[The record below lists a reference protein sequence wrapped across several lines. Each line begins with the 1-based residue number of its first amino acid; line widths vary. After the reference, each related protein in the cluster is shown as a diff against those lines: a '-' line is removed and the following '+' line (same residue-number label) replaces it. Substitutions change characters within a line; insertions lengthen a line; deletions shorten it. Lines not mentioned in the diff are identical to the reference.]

1 MIMLNLVP
9 LNYLNLKISLDQKGD
24 INHNYEALDGLNML
38 NFNLKEPQLMKK
50 ILCVKDDLKT
60 I

>member
-1 MIMLNLVP
+1 MLNLVP
-9 LNYLNLKISLDQKGD
+9 LNYLNLKISLDQKRD

-50 ILCVKDDLKT
+50 VLCVKDDLT
-60 I
+60 TF

>member
-1 MIMLNLVP
+1 MLNLVP
-9 LNYLNLKISLDQKGD
+9 LNYLNLKISLDQKRD

-50 ILCVKDDLKT
+50 ILCVKDDLT
-60 I
+60 TF

>member
-9 LNYLNLKISLDQKGD
+9 LNYLNLKISLDQKRD

-50 ILCVKDDLKT
+50 VLCVKDDLT
-60 I
+60 TF